1 MESIVN
7 TFSYEMEYG
16 GPHVH
21 FLACLLFIFIA
32 LSSCTASS
40 GSSSKC

>member
-21 FLACLLFIFIA
+21 FLAFFYSSSLA